1 MRGGQKQERG
11 REKRGEEG
19 RKDEGGSRGRGG
31 GERRVGMEG
40 GSSEATQILFFLE
53 ANCIICTRIVL

>member
-1 MRGGQKQERG
+1 MDLDDQ
-11 REKRGEEG
+11 EG